1 MILSPALIHRGF
13 FLQRGFIGGDR
24 PLIRGGQTS
33 NPQGDRPLIHRG
45 QTSKLLK
52 KIGGLSPSYPL

>member
-24 PLIRGGQTS
+24 PLIRGGQFS
-33 NPQGDRPLIHRG
+33 NTWGTDL
-45 QTSKLLK
+45 
-52 KIGGLSPSYPL
+52 